1 MTAINLSELSDTQ
14 LELELA
20 KCKRVKEIASI
31 VEKHPLLCETVT
43 RIHVDSSDLEA
54 FIRTVFGRNYESAEV
69 EEMSNDTEKS
79 YNAEGFGPDVPE
91 WEKTKVARI
100 EAFLYGDDSSKTIAP
115 ALSHLL
121 NYLADKNYIEKGNY
135 TIRWSW

>member
-20 KCKRVKEIASI
+20 KRKKVKEIASI

-54 FIRTVFGRNYESAEV
+54 FIGTVFGKSYESAAI

-79 YNAEGFGPDVPE
+79 YNTWGFGTDVPK
-91 WEKTKVARI
+91 WENTKVARI

-115 ALSHLL
+115 PLSHLL